1 MILAITA
8 LLGLGL
14 LSAFLFDDDDDAV
27 VEGDDNTGD
36 DFRLDEHGNLIGSE
50 AGDMLSLDDIE
61 NPDAI
66 VTIDGRGGD
75 DIIDLFN
82 ADGSDSATGGMG
94 QDLNNLDL
102 VDGGSGSDVITLVTG
117 DGEVHGG
124 EGDDTLTVYGF
135 APQVYGGDGD
145 DLITVTS
152 SDSNGLLVEG
162 GEGDDIIDASAV
174 EDGRLNGGAGNDLII
189 AKGGGGPS
197 GTGYVAV
204 ASGGDGDDIIR
215 FDAMTAVDDLGIEMQ
230 LAYGG
235 AGADIFEVSVDEG
248 AAEIGTELAAGHDH
262 PNATLLD
269 DGSLRVETLAIPDFE
284 PGVDKLVLDATP
296 QNDGYALS
304 GLSLSEVEKDD
315 GETGTDVTLTY
326 ESDDQITRH
335 VVIRLHATG
344 VTLKDI
350 ELFDPEGAEL
360 LPLT

>member
-1 MILAITA
+1 MIFAITA
-8 LLGLGL
+8 LIGFGL
-14 LSAFLFDDDDDAV
+14 LSTVPLDDDDNDARD
-27 VEGDDNTGD
+27 GDD
-36 DFRLDEHGNLIGSE
+36 
-50 AGDMLSLDDIE
+50 
-61 NPDAI
+61 
-66 VTIDGRGGD
+66 V
-75 DIIDLFN
+75 IDLFDAN
-82 ADGSDSATGGMG
+82 GSDAPTAWMG

-102 VDGGSGSDVITLVTG
+102 VDGGSGDDVITLETE

-124 EGDDTLTVYGF
+124 EDDDTLTVYSF

-145 DLITVTS
+145 DPITVTS

-174 EDGRLNGGAGNDLII
+174 EDGRLNRGAGNDLII
-189 AKGGGGPS
+189 VEGGGGPN
-197 GTGYVAV
+197 GIGYVAV
-204 ASGGDGDDIIR
+204 PSGGDRDDIIR
-215 FDAMTAVDDLGIEMQ
+215 FDAMTAVNDLGIEMQ

-235 AGADIFEVSVDEG
+235 AGADIFEVSVDKG
-248 AAEIGTELAAGHDH
+248 AAEIGTEIGSGHDH

-269 DGSLRVETLAIPDFE
+269 DGSLRIETLTIPDFE
-284 PGVDKLVLDATP
+284 PGIDKLVLDATP

-335 VVIRLHATG
+335 VVISLHATG

-350 ELFDPEGAEL
+350 ELLDPEGAEL